1 MKSAIRRGLIREP
14 LFFAV
19 RVAIKVQQQQQYN
32 MYARSIRSLE
42 PRNLSGIILLPFLSV
57 LDLTFKIKSKEIKVP
72 VPVLIDLDLEYALF
86 FNKK

>member
-1 MKSAIRRGLIREP
+1 
-14 LFFAV
+14 
-19 RVAIKVQQQQQYN
+19 

-72 VPVLIDLDLEYALF
+72 VPVLIDLEYALDLHVALF
-86 FNKK
+86 FIKK